1 MDSLRSLTRPV
12 AHAWRRPAGLVLAV
26 LTACFLLASATGVR
40 TDLAARDRALQ
51 TMLDALPASART
63 ITASTDFDQ
72 FIAQGTGISTPDAI
86 QGEEIAQALNG
97 EAQDAYVA
105 VAGNSPGV
113 PLARASAAW
122 ASLGSPTYYVGTYT
136 TQFVAVYPGEP
147 EIQIGYQG
155 GYAQH
160 ARLTSGRWPQAVKL
174 LKSGL
179 FSVELALPESELKA
193 LGLHVGSLFMA
204 RSGGSVPPPP
214 IVMLVT
220 GAYQPVDPGSAYW
233 QDQPTDVSMQ
243 SVRVKGSPHYVLG
256 GGLLGQDE
264 LAYLAA
270 LQPFAAQGLS
280 LVTHIPLETASVKA
294 GQVTGLIN
302 AVDSGLTQATSDFDA
317 QSSLGSDM
325 TFTTPLVATLAQ
337 FDAEQQAGQLETAM
351 PGVGLALIG
360 LIALLMAAR
369 GAVDRDAA
377 QNAVL
382 RARGA
387 PLWKLSGA
395 AARDSAITV
404 VPLSAAAIVVAT
416 LIPGQ
421 SPSGLWKYELLL
433 PAVAVAGPAG
443 LTALRLRH
451 RSAAAAARRA
461 TAAGAG
467 RNAMVRRIVVQ
478 GALILLCFLG
488 LAEARSTG
496 FSAGG
501 GIDLFTAAAPVL
513 SAILVAMVILN
524 LGPLLLRMLLRAAD
538 RRTGAIGL
546 LGLARTARTPAP
558 AAVTVLILTLA
569 LATADLTL
577 ALRRAGGAEGA
588 AAAAAQQVYRV
599 AAYSGT
605 TTFASPAVSGPDAL
619 VKATADY
626 LSLLAVLAVATGC
639 LVVALATALEAKERR
654 TVVARLTTM
663 GLTAGQAR
671 AVAVVELLG
680 PIVFAA
686 VGGTVSAAPL
696 LWSVR
701 PALSQALGGTDARV
715 GAAVLG
721 LPLLAVTVLALAAGM
736 AAAAAARRG
745 VTGTLR
751 LGDQAEGA

>member
-1 MDSLRSLTRPV
+1 MDSLRSLIRPV

-51 TMLDALPASART
+51 TMLSSLPASARE

-72 FIAQGTGISTPDAI
+72 YVAQSSGISTPDAI
-86 QGEEIAQALNG
+86 QGDEIAVALDGN
-97 EAQDAYVA
+97 AQDAYTA
-105 VAGNSPGV
+105 VARASAGV
-113 PLARASAAW
+113 PLAPASAAW
-122 ASLGSPTYYVGTYT
+122 TSLGSPTYYVGKYT
-136 TQFVAVYPGEP
+136 TQFVAVYSGEP
-147 EIQIGYQG
+147 EIQIGYLG
-155 GYAQH
+155 DYAQH
-160 ARLTSGRWPQAVKL
+160 ARLTAGRWPKAVKL
-174 LKSGL
+174 LRSGL
-179 FSVELALPESELKA
+179 FSVEVALPESELTA
-193 LGLHVGSLFMA
+193 LGLHVGSPFMA

-214 IVMLVT
+214 IVMVVT
-220 GAYQPVDPGSAYW
+220 GAYQPIDPDSAYW
-233 QDQPTDVSMQ
+233 QDQPTDVSQ
-243 SVRVKGSPHYVLG
+243 QPVRVKGSTPYVLG

-270 LQPFAAQGLS
+270 LQPFASQGLNM
-280 LVTHIPLETASVKA
+280 VTHVPLQTASVKA
-294 GQVTGLIN
+294 GQVDGLIT
-302 AVDSGLTQATSDFDA
+302 AIDSALTEATSDLDSNSFI
-317 QSSLGSDM
+317 GSDM

-369 GAVDRDAA
+369 GTVDREAA

-387 PLWKLSGA
+387 PLWKLAGG
-395 AARDSAITV
+395 AARDSAFTV
-404 VPLSAAAIVVAT
+404 VPLCAAAAFIAA
-416 LIPGQ
+416 LIPGR
-421 SPSGLWKYELLL
+421 SPSALWKYELLL
-433 PAVAVAGPAG
+433 PVIAVAGPAA

-451 RSAAAAARRA
+451 RPSAAARRG
-461 TAAGAG
+461 AASAG
-467 RNAMVRRIVVQ
+467 RNVAARRIVVQ

-513 SAILVAMVILN
+513 SAVLVALVILN
-524 LGPLLLRMLLRAAD
+524 LGPLLLRALLRAAD

-588 AAAAAQQVYRV
+588 AAAAAQQIYRV
-599 AAYSGT
+599 SAYSGT
-605 TTFASPAVSGPDAL
+605 STFSLPAQSGPDAL
-619 VKATADY
+619 VNATAGY
-626 LSLLAVLAVATGC
+626 LSLLAVMAVATGC

-701 PALSQALGGTDARV
+701 PALSQALGGADAQV
-715 GAAVLG
+715 GTA
-721 LPLLAVTVLALAAGM
+721 VLALPLIAVIALALGAGM